1 LRVRV
6 SGYWIYALAIAV
18 TVFLLSGSI
27 YVIVEGSPPYLI
39 YTDASGNRKIG
50 IVNPSIRDQ
59 VVTETLTV
67 AALYTLGFIG
77 VVMVAISYKYAY
89 DPKTSNMLLMVG
101 LTILLVSS
109 VILYL
114 LIDAKLWRKIM

>member
-1 LRVRV
+1 LRIRI
-6 SGYWIYALAIAV
+6 GEYWIYVLAIAV

-27 YVIVEGSPPYLI
+27 YVIVEESPPYLI

-89 DPKTSNMLLMVG
+89 DPKTSNMLLVIG
-101 LTILLVSS
+101 LTILLISS

>member
-1 LRVRV
+1 MRIRI
-6 SGYWIYALAIAV
+6 GEYWIYVLAIAV

-27 YVIVEGSPPYLI
+27 YVIVEESPPYLI

-89 DPKTSNMLLMVG
+89 DPKTSNMLLVIG
-101 LTILLVSS
+101 LTILLISS